1 MPVHNAE
8 IAEAFRKLADLL
20 EIEGGNRFRVRAY
33 RNAAATIAGLP
44 RDAAAMIA
52 EGEDLSDLPGIGDD
66 LAGKIAELSE
76 TGALALL
83 DELEARLPP
92 GLSDMRRVPGLGP
105 KRVKALHDALGADTL
120 DALRKAARQGRLR
133 AVPGFGAKTEAN
145 ILEELDRLATS
156 EKRLRLIDAEH
167 IAEPLLAY
175 LRGLDGVK
183 QVTVAGSFRRE
194 KETVGDLD
202 ILVTADR
209 GSAVTDRF
217 VEYEEVA
224 DVVSHGST
232 RSTVTLHS
240 GFSVDLRVVPEVSY
254 GAALMYF
261 TGSKAHNIALRKRA
275 IGRGWKLNEYGL
287 FEGEDRIAGQSEE
300 EIYDKLGLPF
310 IAPLLRENHGEIAAA
325 EKGALP
331 DLVALDDIRGDLH
344 CHTKASDGKYGIREM
359 AEAARSLGYG
369 YLGITDHSRSQTVA
383 GGLSADELAAQIDE
397 IDRLNDQIDGIR
409 ILKSCEVDI
418 HEDGSLDYGDDLL
431 ARLDYTVCA
440 IHGGFSLSREKQTER
455 VLRAMDNPHFT
466 ILAHPTGRLIN
477 ERPAYAIDL
486 EQVMRGAQE
495 RGCFPELNAHPS
507 RLDLDDLHCRMARDM
522 GLKVAISTDAHS
534 TAGLEM
540 MRFGISQAGRG
551 WLEARDVLNTRSLAD
566 LRKLLKR

>member
-8 IAEAFRKLADLL
+8 IAEAFRRLADLL

-44 RDAAAMIA
+44 HDAAAMIA
-52 EGEDLSDLPGIGDD
+52 QGEDLSALPGIGDD
-66 LAGKIAELSE
+66 LAGKIAELAE

-83 DELEARLPP
+83 EELEARVPP

-105 KRVKALHDALGADTL
+105 KRVKALHDALGVDTL
-120 DALRKAARQGRLR
+120 DALRKAAGQGRLR
-133 AVPGFGAKTEAN
+133 AVPGFGAKTEAH
-145 ILEELDRLATS
+145 ILEQLDRLATG
-156 EKRLRLIDAEH
+156 ERRLRLIDAEH
-167 IAEPLLAY
+167 IAAPLLAY
-175 LRGLDGVK
+175 LKGLGGVK

-194 KETVGDLD
+194 RETVGDLD
-202 ILVTADR
+202 ILVTAARD
-209 GSAVTDRF
+209 SAVSDRF
-217 VEYEEVA
+217 VDYEEVG
-224 DVVSHGST
+224 DVVSHGPT

-240 GFSVDLRVVPEVSY
+240 GFNVDLRGVPEVSY

-287 FEGEDRIAGQSEE
+287 FEGEDRIAGKTEQ
-300 EIYDKLGLPF
+300 EIYGKLGLPF
-310 IAPLLRENHGEIAAA
+310 IPPRLRENRGEIAAA
-325 EKGALP
+325 EKGELP
-331 DLVALDDIRGDLH
+331 ELVRLEDIKGDLH

-359 AEAARSLGYG
+359 AEAARALGYE
-369 YLGITDHSRSQTVA
+369 YLGITDHSRSQTIA

-397 IDRLNDQIDGIR
+397 IDRLNAEIEGIR

-431 ARLDYTVCA
+431 QRLDYTVCA

-486 EQVMRGAQE
+486 ENLIGAARE
-495 RGCFPELNAHPS
+495 RGCYLELNAHPS
-507 RLDLDDLHCRMARDM
+507 RLDLDDIHCKMARDM
-522 GLKVAISTDAHS
+522 GLKVAIGTDAHS
-534 TAGLEM
+534 TDGLEM

-551 WLEARDVLNTRSLAD
+551 WLEARDVLNTRPLAH
-566 LRKLLKR
+566 LRRLLKR

>member
-33 RNAAATIAGLP
+33 RNAAATIGGLP

-52 EGEDLSDLPGIGDD
+52 EGEDLSALPGIGDD
-66 LAGKIAELSE
+66 LAGKIAELAG
-76 TGALALL
+76 TGSLALL
-83 DELEARLPP
+83 EELEARVPP

-105 KRVKALHDALGADTL
+105 KRVKALHDALGVDTL
-120 DALRKAARQGRLR
+120 DALRKAAREGRLR
-133 AVPGFGAKTEAN
+133 GLPGFGAKTEAN
-145 ILEELDRLATS
+145 ILEELDRLAS
-156 EKRLRLIDAEH
+156 RERRLRLIDAEH
-167 IAEPLLAY
+167 IAGPLRAY
-175 LRGLDGVK
+175 LKGLGGVE

-202 ILVTADR
+202 ILVTAAP

-224 DVVSHGST
+224 DVVAQGPT

-240 GFSVDLRVVPEVSY
+240 GFNVDLRVVPEVSY

-275 IGRGWKLNEYGL
+275 IARGWKLNEYGL
-287 FEGEDRIAGQSEE
+287 FEGEDRIAGTTEE
-300 EIYDKLGLPF
+300 EVYGKLDLPF
-310 IAPLLRENHGEIAAA
+310 IPPPLRENHGEIAAA
-325 EKGALP
+325 EKGELP
-331 DLVALDDIRGDLH
+331 RLVTLGDIRGDLH
-344 CHTKASDGKYGIREM
+344 CHTRASDGKYGIREM
-359 AEAARSLGYG
+359 AEAARALGYD
-369 YLGITDHSRSQTVA
+369 YLGITDHSRSQTIA
-383 GGLSADELAAQIDE
+383 GGLSAGELAAQIDE
-397 IDRLNDQIDGIR
+397 IDRLNAEIQGIR

-431 ARLDYTVCA
+431 QRLDYTVCA

-486 EQVMRGAQE
+486 EQVMRAAQE
-495 RGCFPELNAHPS
+495 RGCFLELNAHPS
-507 RLDLDDLHCRMARDM
+507 RLDLDDIHCRMARDM
-522 GLKVAISTDAHS
+522 GLKVPISTDAHS
-534 TAGLEM
+534 TDGLQM
-540 MRFGISQAGRG
+540 MRFGIAQAGRG
-551 WLEARDVLNTRSLAD
+551 WLEARHVLNTRPLD
-566 LRKLLKR
+566 ELQDLLKR